1 MKVWRY
7 LSFVLLGG
15 IVGVFVSLLIRGIDF
30 QHLIEHIDFM
40 DQQFMVISCVIVTLC
55 IIGLTLWQYQT
66 QKAALKLKSR
76 VDHQTEIEETDTL
89 ENQANMKFLK
99 VSIIVYVQY
108 FISFVYFFILALGNP
123 GDKALITVLI
133 PFLFT
138 IIPAIMAGFFQRKFD
153 RRFPKMGDAKYTEK
167 TFEMMD
173 EGERHITL
181 VSLYKVYYMNL
192 SLIIIGVVLL
202 SFFFFSD
209 RYQSVFRY
217 FVHDCIVCLQY
228 IRLFLESEPLL
239 SRGVK
244 AVCGMSTRTLP
255 AQLK

>member
-15 IVGVFVSLLIRGIDF
+15 IVGVFVSLLISGIDF

-89 ENQANMKFLK
+89 ENQANIKFLK

-108 FISFVYFFILALGNP
+108 FISFVYFFILALGNQ

-138 IIPAIMAGFFQRKFD
+138 IIPAIMVGFSK
-153 RRFPKMGDAKYTEK
+153 E
-167 TFEMMD
+167 
-173 EGERHITL
+173 
-181 VSLYKVYYMNL
+181 
-192 SLIIIGVVLL
+192 SLIVAFQKWGRQNIRKKLL
-202 SFFFFSD
+202 
-209 RYQSVFRY
+209 
-217 FVHDCIVCLQY
+217 
-228 IRLFLESEPLL
+228 
-239 SRGVK
+239 K
-244 AVCGMSTRTLP
+244 
-255 AQLK
+255 

>member
-15 IVGVFVSLLIRGIDF
+15 IVGVFVSLLISGIDF

-108 FISFVYFFILALGNP
+108 FISFVYFFILALGNQ

-138 IIPAIMAGFFQRKFD
+138 IIPAIMVGFFQRKFD
-153 RRFPKMGDAKYTEK
+153 RRFPKMGEAKYTEK

-173 EGERHITL
+173 EGERHITV
-181 VSLYKVYYMNL
+181 VSLYKVYHMNL

-202 SFFFFSD
+202 SFFSLVIGINQFLGILFM
-209 RYQSVFRY
+209 
-217 FVHDCIVCLQY
+217 IV
-228 IRLFLESEPLL
+228 LFAYNTFGYLWKV
-239 SRGVK
+239 SRFYREG
-244 AVCGMSTRTLP
+244 
-255 AQLK
+255 

>member
-15 IVGVFVSLLIRGIDF
+15 IVGVFVSLLISGIDF

-108 FISFVYFFILALGNP
+108 FISFVYFFILALGNQ

-133 PFLFT
+133 PFLLRLSQQSWSVFSKESL
-138 IIPAIMAGFFQRKFD
+138 IVAFQKWGG
-153 RRFPKMGDAKYTEK
+153 KIYGK

-173 EGERHITL
+173 EGERHITV
-181 VSLYKVYYMNL
+181 VSLYKVYHMNL

-202 SFFFFSD
+202 SFFSLVTGINQFLGILFM
-209 RYQSVFRY
+209 
-217 FVHDCIVCLQY
+217 IV
-228 IRLFLESEPLL
+228 LFAYNTFGYLWKV
-239 SRGVK
+239 SRFYREG
-244 AVCGMSTRTLP
+244 
-255 AQLK
+255 